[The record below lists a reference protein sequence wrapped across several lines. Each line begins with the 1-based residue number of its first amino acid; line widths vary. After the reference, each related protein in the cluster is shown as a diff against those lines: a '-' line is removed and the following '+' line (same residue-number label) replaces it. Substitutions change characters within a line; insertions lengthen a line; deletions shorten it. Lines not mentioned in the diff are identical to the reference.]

1 MDRKIAIGLPCEA
14 RIDVRLRC
22 CVSITG
28 VEVFWVILVYLFMI
42 VHRHKC
48 SVVVHTILQVINTVV
63 TRATNVR

>member
-1 MDRKIAIGLPCEA
+1 MSA
-14 RIDVRLRC
+14 
-22 CVSITG
+22 CVVVSPITG

-48 SVVVHTILQVINTVV
+48 SVVVHTMLQVINTVV